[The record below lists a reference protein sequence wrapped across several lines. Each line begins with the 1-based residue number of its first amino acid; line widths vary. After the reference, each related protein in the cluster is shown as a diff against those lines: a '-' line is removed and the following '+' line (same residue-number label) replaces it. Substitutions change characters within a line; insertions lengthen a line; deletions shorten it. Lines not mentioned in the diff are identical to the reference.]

1 MTITELGAM
10 GELLGAVG
18 VIASLIYLSVQIKQ
32 NTRSMDE
39 NKRLAL
45 AQTYQIRADA
55 LQGMLVHAASSETI
69 GPLIVR
75 LTQLGYPENVE
86 ALEKISAQER
96 GIFKQWQI
104 AQQIHW
110 DNMHYQYQQG
120 FLDPEYY
127 EDEFK
132 VRVRRLAPTW
142 QALGLLGGRTS
153 FRKEVDRLLDRA
165 AVTVKD

>member
-75 LTQLGYPENVE
+75 LTQLGYPENVD
-86 ALEKISAQER
+86 ALEKISA
-96 GIFKQWQI
+96 
-104 AQQIHW
+104 
-110 DNMHYQYQQG
+110 
-120 FLDPEYY
+120 
-127 EDEFK
+127 
-132 VRVRRLAPTW
+132 
-142 QALGLLGGRTS
+142 
-153 FRKEVDRLLDRA
+153 
-165 AVTVKD
+165 